1 MIPLIVS
8 DIIVT
13 SVPSKGLESDA
24 VTVAAVELVIVTEW
38 YTGTVYVTSISAP

>member
-1 MIPLIVS
+1 MPLIVS

-24 VTVAAVELVIVTEW
+24 VTVAEVELVMVTE
-38 YTGTVYVTSISAP
+38 